1 MQLPHELGRNL
12 INRGGKN
19 ERKEVWAKNQIHVVS
34 RIRLLIGGQKMNWDK
49 LIKRNVK
56 AVKGFA
62 TGQVSGRDFYNHY
75 FRGKPNEARQLIRER
90 RVDESRSLARKAL
103 KRRGLIK

>member
-1 MQLPHELGRNL
+1 
-12 INRGGKN
+12 
-19 ERKEVWAKNQIHVVS
+19 
-34 RIRLLIGGQKMNWDK
+34 MNWDK

-75 FRGKPNEARQLIRER
+75 FRGNPNEARQLIRER
-90 RVDESRSLARKAL
+90 RVHERRSLARKAL
-103 KRRGLIK
+103 KRRGIIN